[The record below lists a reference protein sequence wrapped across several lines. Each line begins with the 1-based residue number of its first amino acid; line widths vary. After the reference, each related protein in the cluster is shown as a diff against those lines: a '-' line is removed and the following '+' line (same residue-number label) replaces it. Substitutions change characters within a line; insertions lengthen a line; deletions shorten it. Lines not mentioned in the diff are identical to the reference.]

1 MTEKLFLKNSS
12 LVTTGLNMQNISK
25 MQCDE
30 LNCQL
35 ITTRH
40 MTLFRP
46 LNRPSLFCFVA
57 VCFRQRLPTT
67 TQKADGKTITEKTKT
82 A

>member
-57 VCFRQRLPTT
+57 VCFRQKQLTMTRKADCKTT
-67 TQKADGKTITEKTKT
+67 TEKNRT

>member
-1 MTEKLFLKNSS
+1 MLPLAARQNDRKTFFFKNSS

-46 LNRPSLFCFVA
+46 LNRPS
-57 VCFRQRLPTT
+57 
-67 TQKADGKTITEKTKT
+67 
-82 A
+82 

>member
-1 MTEKLFLKNSS
+1 
-12 LVTTGLNMQNISK
+12 MQNISK

-46 LNRPSLFCFVA
+46 LNRPSLFSIVA
-57 VCFRQRLPTT
+57 VCFRQKQLIMTR
-67 TQKADGKTITEKTKT
+67 KADDKTTTEKTKT